1 MGEAGVGKH
10 SLVRRFVDR
19 QFSDKYLAALGVTI
33 YCKTLELP
41 GLKPQDKLNLQ
52 LIIWDITGNLKYQT
66 LVYSYLRGSSGALVV
81 ADASRIDT
89 IERLPEHIQL
99 FSSVNPQGFIIV
111 VLNKSDLVNQE
122 ELTQRVQRVQLKK
135 WERVLGI
142 YQISAKTGS
151 SVDEIFQQLA
161 CRSLESL

>member
-1 MGEAGVGKH
+1 
-10 SLVRRFVDR
+10 
-19 QFSDKYLAALGVTI
+19 
-33 YCKTLELP
+33 
-41 GLKPQDKLNLQ
+41 
-52 LIIWDITGNLKYQT
+52 
-66 LVYSYLRGSSGALVV
+66 LRGSSGALVV